1 MLIEEAHGGFRCIEG
16 NDEAVNDIENE
27 NGVIKMQKPGVITIL
42 DPEAE
47 KANSSRHRN
56 HNPSNSTDLIVRPV
70 EMKEHSDD
78 EWYPPTPPLYDV
90 TDKLR

>member
-1 MLIEEAHGGFRCIEG
+1 MLIEETEEACTDPG
-16 NDEAVNDIENE
+16 DDAVNDIVNE
-27 NGVIKMQKPGVITIL
+27 NLTGNGVLKMLKPGVIMIL
-42 DPEAE
+42 DSTMDEMG
-47 KANSSRHRN
+47 RN
-56 HNPSNSTDLIVRPV
+56 VSNQQDLIVRPI

>member
-1 MLIEEAHGGFRCIEG
+1 MLIEEAHQIFKSDNTEDDVENRNVSERCC
-16 NDEAVNDIENE
+16 
-27 NGVIKMQKPGVITIL
+27 IKMLKPDVITIL
-42 DPEAE
+42 DSEVE
-47 KANSSRHRN
+47 KTIPDGPPMSG
-56 HNPSNSTDLIVRPV
+56 DLIIKLA